1 MSDGSDKPPPRNGRS
16 DLRLR
21 VVSSLVMIPA
31 AAATVFAGGPAFQL
45 GVALVCGLMA
55 WEWGSLVAEQP
66 GRVVARSLVFAVSAL
81 SLGWMLLRGP
91 YEGVAAAVVGA
102 LAIIVLGRLTRL
114 PSAPWLAVAIIS
126 IAMPAIAILWLRDG
140 APLGLE
146 TLIWALATVVLT
158 DIGAYAAG
166 RAIGGPKL
174 MPSVSPSKTWAGLAG
189 GVAAAVA
196 GAMIAATLVEGA
208 NPWIL
213 GPIAALLAVVAQI
226 GDLMESA
233 VKRIFRVKDS
243 SRLIPGHGGVLDR
256 VDGQV
261 AVLPL
266 VALLVHLTGRSV
278 LQW

>member
-1 MSDGSDKPPPRNGRS
+1 MNGDPGRPPRSARS

-21 VVSSLVMIPA
+21 VISSLVMVPA

-45 GVALVCGLMA
+45 GVALVCALMA
-55 WEWGSLVAEQP
+55 WEWGSLVAARP
-66 GRVVARSLVFAVSAL
+66 GRVLARSLVFAMSAF

-102 LAIIVLGRLTRL
+102 LAIIVLGRFTKL

-140 APLGLE
+140 APLGLQ

-158 DIGAYAAG
+158 DIGAFAAG
-166 RAIGGPKL
+166 RTIGGPKL
-174 MPSVSPSKTWAGLAG
+174 MPSVSPSKTWAGLGG
-189 GVAAAVA
+189 GVTAAVA
-196 GAMIAATLVEGA
+196 GALVAANLVEGA
-208 NPWIL
+208 NPL
-213 GPIAALLAVVAQI
+213 VLAPIAALLAVVAQI

-233 VKRIFRVKDS
+233 VKRFFRVKDS
-243 SRLIPGHGGVLDR
+243 GMLIPGHGGVLDR
-256 VDGQV
+256 VDGQI

-266 VALLVHLTGRSV
+266 VALAVHLTGRSV

>member
-1 MSDGSDKPPPRNGRS
+1 MIDDARRSPPGAGRS

-21 VVSSLVMIPA
+21 VVSSLVMVPA

-45 GVALVCGLMA
+45 GVAIVCGLMA
-55 WEWGSLVAEQP
+55 WEWGSLVAERP
-66 GRVVARSLVFAVSAL
+66 GRTMARGLVFAVSAL
-81 SLGWMLLRGP
+81 SLAWMLMRGP

-102 LAIIVLGRLTRL
+102 LAIILLGHFTRL
-114 PSAPWLAVAIIS
+114 PRAPWLAVAIIS

-174 MPSVSPSKTWAGLAG
+174 MPSVSPSKTWAGLG
-189 GVAAAVA
+189 GGIAAAVG
-196 GAMIAATLVEGA
+196 GALVAANLVEGA
-208 NPWIL
+208 NPWVL
-213 GPIAALLAVVAQI
+213 APIGALLAVVAQI

-233 VKRIFRVKDS
+233 VKRVFRVKDS
-243 SRLIPGHGGVLDR
+243 GRLIPGHGGVLDR

-266 VALLVHLTGRSV
+266 VALAVHLTGQSV

>member
-1 MSDGSDKPPPRNGRS
+1 MTDDTGRTPPASGRS
-16 DLRLR
+16 DLRMR
-21 VVSSLVMIPA
+21 VVSSLVMVPA

-45 GVALVCGLMA
+45 GVAIVCGLMA
-55 WEWGSLVAEQP
+55 WEWGSLVAERP
-66 GRVVARSLVFAVSAL
+66 GRTMARGLVFAVSAL
-81 SLGWMLLRGP
+81 SLAWMLMRGP

-102 LAIIVLGRLTRL
+102 LAIIVLGRFTRL
-114 PSAPWLAVAIIS
+114 PRAPWLAVAIIS

-166 RAIGGPKL
+166 RTIGGPKL

-189 GVAAAVA
+189 GVSAAVG
-196 GAMIAATLVEGA
+196 GALVASSLVEGA
-208 NPWIL
+208 NPWVL
-213 GPIAALLAVVAQI
+213 APIGALLAIVAQI

-233 VKRIFRVKDS
+233 VKRVFRVKDS

-266 VALLVHLTGRSV
+266 VALAVHLTGRSV

>member
-1 MSDGSDKPPPRNGRS
+1 MTDGTGKLPPRSSRS
-16 DLRLR
+16 DLRMR
-21 VVSSLVMIPA
+21 VVSSLVMVPA

-55 WEWGSLVAEQP
+55 WEWGSLVAERP
-66 GRVVARSLVFAVSAL
+66 GRGVARGLVFAMSAV

-91 YEGVAAAVVGA
+91 YEGVAAAVIGA
-102 LAIIVLGRLTRL
+102 AAIIALGRVTKL

-126 IAMPAIAILWLRDG
+126 IVMPAIAILWLRDG

-166 RAIGGPKL
+166 RMIGGPKL
-174 MPSVSPSKTWAGLAG
+174 MPSVSPSKTWAGLGG
-189 GVAAAVA
+189 GVTAAVA
-196 GAMIAATLVEGA
+196 GALVAASLVDGA
-208 NPWIL
+208 NPFVL
-213 GPIAALLAVVAQI
+213 APIAALLAVVAQI

-256 VDGQV
+256 VDGQI

-266 VALLVHLTGRSV
+266 VALAVHLTGRSV

>member
-1 MSDGSDKPPPRNGRS
+1 MTGSTGTPSPKSGRS

-21 VVSSLVMIPA
+21 VISSLIMVPA
-31 AAATVFAGGPAFQL
+31 AAVTVFAGGPAFQL

-55 WEWGSLVAEQP
+55 WEWGSLVAARP
-66 GRVVARSLVFAVSAL
+66 GRVLARSLVFAMSAL

-91 YEGVAAAVVGA
+91 YEGVAAAIVGA
-102 LAIIVLGRLTRL
+102 LAIIVLGRFTRL

-146 TLIWALATVVLT
+146 TLIWALSTVVLT

-166 RAIGGPKL
+166 RSIGGPKL
-174 MPSVSPSKTWAGLAG
+174 MPSVSPSKTWAGLGG

-196 GAMIAATLVEGA
+196 GALVAANLVEGA
-208 NPWIL
+208 NPWML
-213 GPIAALLAVVAQI
+213 APIAALLAVVAQI

-243 SRLIPGHGGVLDR
+243 SMLIPGHGGVLDR
-256 VDGQV
+256 VDGQI

-266 VALLVHLTGRSV
+266 VALAVHLTGRSV

>member
-1 MSDGSDKPPPRNGRS
+1 MTAGTGKPRPRSGRS

-21 VVSSLVMIPA
+21 VVSSLIMVPA

-55 WEWGSLVAEQP
+55 WEWGSLVAERP
-66 GRVVARSLVFAVSAL
+66 GRVVARGLVFAVSAL

-102 LAIIVLGRLTRL
+102 LAIIVLGRFTRL

-166 RAIGGPKL
+166 RTIGGPKL

-196 GAMIAATLVEGA
+196 GALVAAGLVDGA

-213 GPIAALLAVVAQI
+213 APIGALLAVVAQI
-226 GDLMESA
+226 GDLTESA
-233 VKRIFRVKDS
+233 VKRFFRVKDS
-243 SRLIPGHGGVLDR
+243 SKLIPGHGGVLDR
-256 VDGQV
+256 VDGQI

-266 VALLVHLTGRSV
+266 VALAVHLTGRSV

>member
-1 MSDGSDKPPPRNGRS
+1 MTGAHGNPPSKPGRS

-21 VVSSLVMIPA
+21 IISSLVMVPA
-31 AAATVFAGGPAFQL
+31 AAITVFAGGPALQL

-55 WEWGSLVAEQP
+55 WEWGSLVTDRP
-66 GRVVARSLVFAVSAL
+66 GRTLARGLVFAVLAL

-91 YEGVAAAVVGA
+91 YEGVAAAVIGA
-102 LAIIVLGRLTRL
+102 LGIIVLGRFTRL

-146 TLIWALATVVLT
+146 TLIWALTTVVLT
-158 DIGAYAAG
+158 DVGAYAAG
-166 RAIGGPKL
+166 RTIGGPKL

-189 GVAAAVA
+189 GVAASVA
-196 GAMIAATLVEGA
+196 GALVAASLVEGA
-208 NPWIL
+208 NPWVL
-213 GPIAALLAVVAQI
+213 APIAALLAVIAQI

-233 VKRIFRVKDS
+233 VKRFFHVKDS
-243 SRLIPGHGGVLDR
+243 GKLIPGHGGILDR
-256 VDGQV
+256 VDGQI

-266 VALLVHLTGRSV
+266 VALAVHLTGRSV

>member
-1 MSDGSDKPPPRNGRS
+1 MSNDARRPAPRAGRS
-16 DLRLR
+16 DLRIR
-21 VVSSLVMIPA
+21 VVSSMVMVPT

-45 GVALVCGLMA
+45 AVALVCGLMA
-55 WEWGSLVAEQP
+55 WEWGSLVADRP
-66 GRVVARSLVFAVSAL
+66 GRTMARSLVFAMSAL
-81 SLGWMLLRGP
+81 SLGWMLIRGP
-91 YEGVAAAVVGA
+91 YEGVAAAVIGA
-102 LAIIVLGRLTRL
+102 LAIIVLGRFTRL
-114 PSAPWLAVAIIS
+114 PRAPWLAVAIIS

-166 RAIGGPKL
+166 RTIGGPKL

-189 GVAAAVA
+189 GVVAAVA
-196 GAMIAATLVEGA
+196 GALVAAGLVEGA
-208 NPWIL
+208 NPWVL
-213 GPIAALLAVVAQI
+213 APIGALLAVVAQI

-233 VKRIFRVKDS
+233 VKRVFRVKDS
-243 SRLIPGHGGVLDR
+243 SKLIPGHGGVLDR

-266 VALLVHLTGRSV
+266 VALAVHLTGRSV

>member
-1 MSDGSDKPPPRNGRS
+1 MTDGADKPPPRSGRS

-55 WEWGSLVAEQP
+55 WEWGSLVAAQP

-102 LAIIVLGRLTRL
+102 LAIIVLGRVTKL

-174 MPSVSPSKTWAGLAG
+174 MPSVSPSKTWAGLGG

-196 GAMIAATLVEGA
+196 GALVAASLVDGA

-213 GPIAALLAVVAQI
+213 APIGALLAVVAQI

-256 VDGQV
+256 VDGQI

>member
-1 MSDGSDKPPPRNGRS
+1 MTDVADKPPPRSGRS

-55 WEWGSLVAEQP
+55 WEWGSLVAAQP

-102 LAIIVLGRLTRL
+102 LAIIVLGRVTKL

-174 MPSVSPSKTWAGLAG
+174 MPSVSPSKTWAGLGG

-196 GAMIAATLVEGA
+196 GALVAASLVDGA

-213 GPIAALLAVVAQI
+213 APIGALLAVVAQI

-256 VDGQV
+256 VDGQI

>member
-1 MSDGSDKPPPRNGRS
+1 MTDGADKPPPRSGRS

-55 WEWGSLVAEQP
+55 WEWGSLVAAQP
-66 GRVVARSLVFAVSAL
+66 GRVVARSLVFAGSAL

-102 LAIIVLGRLTRL
+102 LAIIVLGRVTKL

-174 MPSVSPSKTWAGLAG
+174 MPSVSPSKTWAGLGG

-196 GAMIAATLVEGA
+196 GALVAASLVDGA

-213 GPIAALLAVVAQI
+213 APIGALLAVVAQI

-256 VDGQV
+256 VDGQI